1 MGRPREFDID
11 LAIFKASELFWR
23 KGFDH
28 TSVQDLTEAMGI
40 APPSFYAAFG
50 NKEALFLR
58 VVEAYQKTQ
67 AELLVDALGQPT
79 TREVVARLLEG
90 FADQLTQSG
99 RAPGCLVMNSAL
111 PISETHS
118 FRRLFAEQRE
128 MFRQRLQQRLDR
140 AKTEEGAL
148 PVEFNPDELSRLVV
162 AVIWGFAVEAQS
174 GANRETLRRTA
185 AAFLALWPG

>member
-11 LAIFKASELFWR
+11 HAILKASELFWR

-67 AELLVDALGQPT
+67 AELLVDALAQPT
-79 TREVVARLLEG
+79 AREVMARLLEG
-90 FADQLTQSG
+90 FADRLTQSD

-111 PISETHS
+111 PVGEIHS

-128 MFRQRLQQRLDR
+128 MFRQRLRQRLEQARTDGE
-140 AKTEEGAL
+140 TL
-148 PVEFNPDELSRLVV
+148 PAEFDSDALSRLVV
-162 AVIWGFAVEAQS
+162 TVIWGFAVEAQS
-174 GANRETLRRTA
+174 GASRDSLRQAA